1 MNTASN
7 TQKNLDFLN
16 LTEKI
21 GRLKSFVVYSL
32 LIFALFNL
40 MAALVLILIP
50 INDPDMKNNTQMIFA
65 KRAWVKEQELQQKLI
80 ENKIILQI
88 NDQSGKLS
96 NSLKVNNKQLTPF
109 NLISQV
115 VPLQSSDYFG
125 NIQIS
130 HQWNYSSNSKNLSFN
145 FYVNEVND
153 ENRLVSSQDQNSQLT
168 LKTIQQTEFNL
179 VDMIAQG
186 MCFDATTCVENCI
199 KNKNEIVLNENK
211 EKVCRGLFQVS
222 SVCAVMDFSDKQII
236 GGCYKNGQYEK
247 FSFIQTSQETKKQI
261 VHQNMKPKES
271 VDINFEIYDKQ
282 DPHIKALELSQTYE
296 PYEQTVSPYQKA
308 SKYFFLIGGSISVAI
323 LFILALINA
332 SHIKEKGEDK
342 QEKQLNQTQEM
353 VLDPTSVTQIN

>member
-1 MNTASN
+1 MNTVSN
-7 TQKNLDFLN
+7 TQRNLDFLS

-40 MAALVLILIP
+40 VAALVLILIP

-65 KRAWVKEQELQQKLI
+65 KRAWVKEQELQKNLI

-88 NDQSGKLS
+88 NDQNGKLS
-96 NSLKVNNKQLTPF
+96 NSLKVNNKQLAPF

-130 HQWNYSSNSKNLSFN
+130 HQWNYSSNSQNLSFN
-145 FYVNEVND
+145 FYVNEIND
-153 ENRLVSSQDQNSQLT
+153 ENKLINSQDQNSQMT
-168 LKTIQQTEFNL
+168 LQTILQTEFNM

-186 MCFDATTCVENCI
+186 MCFDITSCVENCI
-199 KNKNEIVLNENK
+199 KNKNEIVQNENR
-211 EKVCRGLFQVS
+211 EKVCRGLFQVN
-222 SVCAVMDFSDKQII
+222 SVCAVMDFSDKKII

-247 FSFIQTSQETKKQI
+247 YSFIKTSQDTKKQI
-261 VHQNMKPKES
+261 VHQNMKVRDS

-332 SHIKEKGEDK
+332 SHNKEKGD
-342 QEKQLNQTQEM
+342 EKEENKLNQTQEM
-353 VLDPTSVTQIN
+353 VLDPTSITQMN